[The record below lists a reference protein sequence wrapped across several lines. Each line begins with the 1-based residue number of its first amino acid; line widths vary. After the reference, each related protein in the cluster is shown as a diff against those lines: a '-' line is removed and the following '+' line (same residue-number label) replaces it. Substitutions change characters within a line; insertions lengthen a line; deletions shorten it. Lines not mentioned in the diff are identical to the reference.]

1 MAADAQL
8 SWMICTNQRCV
19 SDAASPLFNQ
29 KGLLHHLLVTHN
41 NGKMRIN
48 QIDIKHNYYQS
59 G

>member
-1 MAADAQL
+1 
-8 SWMICTNQRCV
+8 
-19 SDAASPLFNQ
+19 
-29 KGLLHHLLVTHN
+29 LLHHLLVTHN